1 MLVRRLSRT
10 GKRLGVRPWL
20 GLMLTVPVLLLAAG
34 CGGGGDST
42 KGGDETSAG
51 TEAASTG
58 IEEAKEFVAENS
70 QNPKSI
76 FQTEALKKPPPSS
89 GTLVYMA
96 CALPVCQTTGAATKE
111 AADTLG
117 WQYKE
122 IQQGET
128 PQSIKASMESV
139 VQLKPTVVTACC
151 MEPEI
156 VQRQLDQLADLEIP
170 FVDQSSLAPPGEN
183 GIVTSVQQRDA
194 FITRGVWL
202 ARWIAADTNGE
213 ANVVMLNIPNYPVLK
228 LVGQGLED
236 ELGKICPDCQ
246 LEEVAV
252 TPKEVGTTLPSRVV
266 SYLQQ
271 NPDVNY
277 IAGSPGD
284 VMLGVPTALK
294 GAGLDE
300 QVKSISQGVSP
311 PNLES
316 IINEE
321 VEVAGVPE
329 SLPITAWASVDAGL
343 RALEGSPI
351 NQEEYANGPTQY
363 LTKETIKDPAK
374 PYIGVLDYQDQFKAL
389 WGLEG

>member
-1 MLVRRLSRT
+1 MRVRRLSRR
-10 GKRLGVRPWL
+10 GERLGVRPLL
-20 GLMLTVPVLLLAAG
+20 GLLLIVPALLFVAG
-34 CGGGGDST
+34 CGGSDDSDDGTSSSDTTAAAGG
-42 KGGDETSAG
+42 GGV
-51 TEAASTG
+51 
-58 IEEAKEFVAENS
+58 EEAKEFVAEHTA
-70 QNPKSI
+70 NPPSI
-76 FQTEALKKPPPSS
+76 FQTESLKNPPPDS

-117 WQYKE
+117 WDYKE
-122 IQQGET
+122 LQQGET
-128 PQSIKASMESV
+128 PESIKESMESA
-139 VQLKPTVVTACC
+139 VQLKPTIVTACC

-156 VQRQLDQLADLEIP
+156 VQRQLDQLEDLGIP
-170 FVDQSSLAPPGEN
+170 FVDQSSLAPVGEN
-183 GIVTSVQQRDA
+183 GVVTSVQQADA

-202 ARWIAADTNGE
+202 ANWIAADTDGD

-228 LVGQGLED
+228 LVAEGLEE
-236 ELGKICPDCQ
+236 ELGRVCPSCELD
-246 LEEVAV
+246 EIAV
-252 TPKEVGTTLPSRVV
+252 TPKEVGSTLPSRVV

-311 PNLES
+311 PNLEA

-321 VEVAGVPE
+321 IEVAGVPE
-329 SLPITAWASVDAGL
+329 SLPVTAWASVDAGL
-343 RALEGSPI
+343 RALEGSKI

-363 LTKETIKDPAK
+363 LVKDNIKDPEE
-374 PYIGVLDYQDQFKAL
+374 PYIGVLDYQEQFKQL
-389 WGLEG
+389 WGL